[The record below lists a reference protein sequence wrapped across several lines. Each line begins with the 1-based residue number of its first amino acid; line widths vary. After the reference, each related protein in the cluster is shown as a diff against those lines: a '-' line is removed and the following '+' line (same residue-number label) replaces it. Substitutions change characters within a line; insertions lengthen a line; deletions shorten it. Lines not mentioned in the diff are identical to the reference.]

1 MIYTVLTVLHI
12 AVAASVSGHVLLT
25 KSDVRSAI
33 GWIGLAWFSPIFGA
47 LIYLGFGINRVA
59 RRASRIDRRAG
70 PLNGLAETTVP
81 AAAHLG
87 EADRDLAGVGTRVTG
102 LPLTAGN
109 RVTMLCGGN
118 QAYSEMLKAI
128 AEARHSIALATY
140 IFRPD
145 HVGIAFVDALAAA
158 RARGVEVRVL
168 VDAIG
173 SGYLWSP
180 IMRALRRADIP
191 VARFMLDR
199 RFWRMPFLNL
209 RNHKKLLILDG
220 ATGFAG
226 GLNLGI
232 ENTWAGRAK
241 PSVDDTH
248 FFVDGPVVAQMMES
262 FYEDWYSMAGEMLVG
277 AVWWPAIASSG
288 TVIARGMSSGPDED
302 VGKIEAVLAAAL
314 EQARHRIRIVSPY
327 FLPDERLKS
336 AIASAVLRGVD
347 VEVLVP
353 SKSDHVVM
361 GWAMRAHLAFFPV
374 DGMRIFATPAPFD
387 HSKLVTVDGR
397 WCAVGSANWDV
408 RSLRL
413 NFEFMLECFDSDLV
427 SGIDA
432 HIDGKISQATLLT
445 STDFDRRPLVTKLRD
460 AGARL
465 FLPYL

>member
-1 MIYTVLTVLHI
+1 MTYTVLTVLHI

-59 RRASRIDRRAG
+59 RRASRIGRRG
-70 PLNGLAETTVP
+70 GTLNGPCENMVP
-81 AAAHLG
+81 VPSHLG
-87 EADRDLAGVGTRVTG
+87 QEGRDLANVGTRVTG
-102 LPLTAGN
+102 LPLTTGN
-109 RVTMLCGGN
+109 RVSMLCGGN
-118 QAYSEMLKAI
+118 QAYPEMLKAI
-128 AEARHSIALATY
+128 AGARHSIALATY

-145 HVGIAFVDALAAA
+145 HVGDAFVEALAAA
-158 RARGVEVRVL
+158 RRRGVEVRVL

-173 SGYLWSP
+173 SGYFHSP
-180 IMRALRRADIP
+180 IVKALREADVP

-220 ATGFAG
+220 TTGFAG

-248 FFVDGPVVAQMMES
+248 FSVEGPVVSQMMES
-262 FYEDWYSMAGEMLVG
+262 FAEDWFSMAGETLAG
-277 AVWWPAIASSG
+277 RVWWPVVEPAGS
-288 TVIARGMSSGPDED
+288 VVARGMSSGPDED
-302 VGKIEAVLAAAL
+302 VGKIESIFAAAL
-314 EQARHRIRIVSPY
+314 EQARDRIRIVSPY

-336 AIASAVLRGVD
+336 VIAGAVLRGVN

-353 SKSDHVVM
+353 SRSDHM
-361 GWAMRAHLAFFPV
+361 IMQWAMRAHLAFFPV
-374 DGMRIFATPAPFD
+374 DGMRIFASPVPFD

-413 NFEFMLECFDSDLV
+413 NFEFMLECYDQDLV
-427 SGIDA
+427 AEIDA
-432 HIDGKISQATLLT
+432 HVDGKIGRSVLLKPA
-445 STDFDRRPLVTKLRD
+445 DFDRRPLVIKLRD

>member
-1 MIYTVLTVLHI
+1 MTYTVLTVLHI
-12 AVAASVSGHVLLT
+12 VVAASVSGHVLLT

-33 GWIGLAWFSPIFGA
+33 GWIGLAWFSPIVGA
-47 LIYLGFGINRVA
+47 LIYMGFGINRVA
-59 RRASRIDRRAG
+59 RRASRIGRRVATLKNVAG
-70 PLNGLAETTVP
+70 AVGPDPSHIGQA
-81 AAAHLG
+81 G
-87 EADRDLAGVGTRVTG
+87 CDLARVGTRVTG
-102 LPLTAGN
+102 LPLATGN

-118 QAYSEMLKAI
+118 QAYPEMLKAI
-128 AEARHSIALATY
+128 AGARHSIALATY

-145 HVGIAFVDALAAA
+145 RVGIAFVEALAAA

-173 SGYLWSP
+173 SGYFRFP
-180 IMRALRRADIP
+180 IVQALREADIP

-220 ATGFAG
+220 ATGFTG

-248 FFVDGPVVAQMMES
+248 FFVEGPVVAHMMDS
-262 FYEDWYSMAGEMLVG
+262 FAEDWFSMDGETLAGDS
-277 AVWWPAIASSG
+277 WWPANEPAGS
-288 TVIARGMSSGPDED
+288 VVARGMSSGPDED
-302 VGKIEAVLAAAL
+302 VGKIESIFAAAL
-314 EQARHRIRIVSPY
+314 EQAQDRVRIVSPY

-336 AIASAVLRGVD
+336 AIAGAVLRGVD
-347 VEVLVP
+347 IEVLVP
-353 SKSDHVVM
+353 SNSDHTIM
-361 GWAMRAHLAFFPV
+361 QWAMSAHLAFFPV
-374 DGMRIFATPAPFD
+374 DGMRIYATPAPFD

-413 NFEFMLECFDSDLV
+413 NFEFMLECYNEDLV
-427 SGIDA
+427 AEIDA
-432 HIDGKISQATLLT
+432 HVDAKIGRSCRLT
-445 STDFDRRPLVTKLRD
+445 STDFDRRPLAVKLRD